1 MNAAAQQNVPAPDPD
16 AGRPI
21 LPDGLF
27 AELRADPLHA
37 PEHLALEAVRRTG
50 PEARD
55 WFARARSGRTTPR
68 WLAKRVRDRFT
79 RLSRYSGAAGGVLGL
94 PGAVADVGVLAWN
107 QARMIIFL
115 SAVYELD
122 PCDRERAA
130 EILVLTGVHEA
141 MSLAE
146 TAVRV
151 AARRTPATDLLAHG
165 GGGSTWDVARRLA
178 DGRPQAGQTRP
189 PAGRTRP
196 FGTARR
202 DGQRALD
209 QAACPQNDRDVRAAP
224 GQRTY
229 GDRTRTQL
237 KLGLWTT
244 DQMPVLPISYVPW
257 WAPTQRAG
265 GGTWV

>member
-1 MNAAAQQNVPAPDPD
+1 MNAAAEQNVPRPGTDLPTD
-16 AGRPI
+16 GSRPI

-68 WLAKRVRDRFT
+68 RLARRVRIRFT

-94 PGAVADVGVLAWN
+94 PGAVADVGITAWN
-107 QARMIIFL
+107 QARMIVYL

-141 MSLAE
+141 LSLAE
-146 TAVRV
+146 TAVKV
-151 AARRTPATDLLAHG
+151 AARRAPATELLEHG
-165 GGGSTWDVARRLA
+165 GDGSAWDVARRLA
-178 DGRPQAGQTRP
+178 VMVGFKLGKRALLRAVPILSIPLAAMGNAHSMKQLARKTIAMYEQRA
-189 PAGRTRP
+189 AGR
-196 FGTARR
+196 
-202 DGQRALD
+202 RA
-209 QAACPQNDRDVRAAP
+209 
-224 GQRTY
+224 
-229 GDRTRTQL
+229 
-237 KLGLWTT
+237 
-244 DQMPVLPISYVPW
+244 IS
-257 WAPTQRAG
+257 RKNL
-265 GGTWV
+265 

>member
-178 DGRPQAGQTRP
+178 VMVG
-189 PAGRTRP
+189 
-196 FGTARR
+196 
-202 DGQRALD
+202 
-209 QAACPQNDRDVRAAP
+209 
-224 GQRTY
+224 
-229 GDRTRTQL
+229 L
-237 KLGLWTT
+237 KLGKRALLRAV
-244 DQMPVLPISYVPW
+244 PVLSVPLAAMGNAHSTKQLARKTIAMYEQRRGSGRTAI
-257 WAPTQRAG
+257 APEPS
-265 GGTWV
+265 